1 MTDAEVL
8 ALFESC
14 DALLHGHFVLTSGR
28 HADTYFEKFDV
39 LRWPEHVASLCA
51 EMAARTRAAAI
62 PVDVVLGPTTLGI
75 VLAYEVARQLGVPA
89 AYGEK
94 GPENTRFTRRPDHL
108 AAGMRVLVVD
118 DVLTTGGSVRECMEL
133 VRSVGATTSGV
144 AVLVDRTGGRVDF
157 GAPLV
162 SALSLD
168 VQSWAPDEVP
178 EALAAVPVSRP
189 GSTGQEALTARAS
202 DRVPWPTTS
211 RSASSRSAPG

>member
-1 MTDAEVL
+1 MNDADVL

-39 LRWPEHVASLCA
+39 LRWPAHVESLCTEIA
-51 EMAARTRAAAI
+51 GRVRAAAI

-75 VLAYEVARQLGVPA
+75 VLAYELAKQLGVPA

-94 GPENTRFTRRPDHL
+94 GPENSRFTRRPDHL
-108 AAGMRVLVVD
+108 TVGMRTLVVD
-118 DVLTTGGSVRECMEL
+118 DVLTTGGSVRECMAL
-133 VRSVGATTSGV
+133 VESVGAHTSGV
-144 AVLVDRTGGRVDF
+144 AVLVDRSGGRIDF

-168 VQSWAPDEVP
+168 VQSWSADEVP
-178 EALAAVPVSRP
+178 DWLAAVPVSQP
-189 GSTGQEALTARAS
+189 GSTGKK
-202 DRVPWPTTS
+202 
-211 RSASSRSAPG
+211 G

>member
-1 MTDAEVL
+1 MNDADVL

-39 LRWPEHVASLCA
+39 LRWPAHVESLCTEIA
-51 EMAARTRAAAI
+51 GRVRAAAI

-75 VLAYEVARQLGVPA
+75 VLAYELAKQLGVPA

-94 GPENTRFTRRPDHL
+94 GPENSRFTRRPDHL
-108 AAGMRVLVVD
+108 TVGMRTLVVD
-118 DVLTTGGSVRECMEL
+118 DVLTTGGSVRECMAFVE
-133 VRSVGATTSGV
+133 SVGAHTSGV
-144 AVLVDRTGGRVDF
+144 AVLVDRSGGRIDF

-168 VQSWAPDEVP
+168 VQSWSADEVP
-178 EALAAVPVSRP
+178 DWLAAVPVSQP
-189 GSTGQEALTARAS
+189 GSTGKK
-202 DRVPWPTTS
+202 
-211 RSASSRSAPG
+211 G